1 MCNKSA
7 LLCLDLIE
15 EALLSKDVQGPLYD
29 IVKFL
34 LQAIFAAM
42 DEDGELKVSLSESRG
57 SNCHSPVPQDPA
69 ETGDVVNNVDKEVG
83 KEEQDEKQD
92 GGSRVVKLTDA
103 SLHAMWPLQHQGVA
117 LNELVLNSYTL
128 SEVLRLHL
136 LSAGGY
142 HDDSERKTLR
152 YQRRGGYTDK
162 DNPTIVFRAENT
174 TLLDSLQHNNVF
186 DMDVKD
192 RISILKT
199 LCSELLTFTMT
210 RDAIEE
216 SKYKWKMAN
225 RSYQEIV
232 KKEGHQDKKKKKVK
246 IKKSNKEERKDDQPV
261 KEKPQTEPESN
272 QPVKEKPRMEP
283 EGNGEDVHQSKQKQK

>member
-1 MCNKSA
+1 MYNVS
-7 LLCLDLIE
+7 LTVYHILWTDLIE
-15 EALLSKDVQGPLYD
+15 EALLSKDIQGPLCD

-34 LQAIFAAM
+34 LQAVFAAM
-42 DEDGELKVSLSESRG
+42 EEDAELKVSLNESRG
-57 SNCHSPVPQDPA
+57 SNCHSPIPQDSNEA
-69 ETGDVVNNVDKEVG
+69 TDTVSNVDKEVV

-92 GGSRVVKLTDA
+92 GGSLSLTDA

-142 HDDSERKTLR
+142 QDDSERRTLR

-162 DNPTIVFRAENT
+162 DNPIVAFRMENT
-174 TLLDSLQHNNVF
+174 ALLDSLQHKSLF

-192 RISILKT
+192 RISMLKI

-216 SKYKWKMAN
+216 SKYKWKIAN
-225 RSYQEIV
+225 KSYQELV
-232 KKEGHQDKKKKKVK
+232 HQEKKKETKKKKN
-246 IKKSNKEERKDDQPV
+246 NKEERKDN
-261 KEKPQTEPESN
+261 KEEQKDNSAKDTLTKQTQVGVVEDNS
-272 QPVKEKPRMEP
+272 K
-283 EGNGEDVHQSKQKQK
+283 DVHQCDEK